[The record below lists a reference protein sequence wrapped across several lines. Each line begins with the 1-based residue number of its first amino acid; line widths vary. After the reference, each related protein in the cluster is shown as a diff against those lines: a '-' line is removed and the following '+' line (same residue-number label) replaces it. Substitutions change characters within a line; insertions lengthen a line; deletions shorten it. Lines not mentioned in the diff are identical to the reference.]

1 MQVSGA
7 ANSEADE
14 LKLRLTSRVITLQ
27 SDISELKAA
36 HHQEL
41 EKLRAQHKKE
51 LENARREAI
60 LETSAREVI
69 RETDEDMAARVKEV
83 EDEMK
88 EMTER

>member
-1 MQVSGA
+1 MKYFA
-7 ANSEADE
+7 YLA
-14 LKLRLTSRVITLQ
+14 
-27 SDISELKAA
+27 
-36 HHQEL
+36 HQEL